1 MRVYIHMYVR
11 MYTHTCKHYTHTS
24 LTCVLHAIMYCRNN
38 ILEKDDAA
46 RMVEKVVVKWP
57 QLEDKLAHIQ
67 VQTRSV
73 ENREA
78 GSARGRREKALAEE
92 LARAKTSGED
102 VFLATNLVNVFHP
115 IVTQSI
121 NA

>member
-1 MRVYIHMYVR
+1 MSIKTCVYIYICTYVH
-11 MYTHTCKHYTHTS
+11 THLQTLHTHFS
-24 LTCVLHAIMYCRNN
+24 YMCASCNYVCRND

-78 GSARGRREKALAEE
+78 GSATGRREKALAEE

-102 VFLATNLVNVFHP
+102 VFLD
-115 IVTQSI
+115 SKSC
-121 NA
+121 